1 VSEAASRS
9 RAAAAPGHGARA
21 LAAAIFALTPVA
33 SLGAASVVSCTISVA
48 GGVAFGVYNPFS
60 ATPTYSN
67 GTVSASCTLVSGPAT
82 TVNLVSSYTTG
93 ASGSYNPRTLV
104 SGAHVLDYNLYYDA
118 GYTEIRGNGTG
129 GSQTGGATFTLTT
142 AAPTQSTSDTMYG
155 RMPAGQNAK
164 VGTYSD
170 SIMVTIT
177 Y

>member
-1 VSEAASRS
+1 VSRAKPRS
-9 RAAAAPGHGARA
+9 GAAAAPGRRARA
-21 LAAAIFALTPVA
+21 LALALLALTPVA
-33 SLGAASVVSCTISVA
+33 SLGAGSVVSCTISVA

-60 ATPTYSN
+60 AAPTYAN
-67 GTVSASCTLVSGPAT
+67 ATVSASCTLVSGPAT
-82 TVNLVSSYTTG
+82 TANLVSSYTTG

-104 SGAHVLDYNLYYDA
+104 SGANVLDYNLYFDA

-129 GSQTGGATFTLTT
+129 GSQTGGASFTLTP

>member
-1 VSEAASRS
+1 VSGASSPS
-9 RAAAAPGHGARA
+9 RAAGLHRHGVRA
-21 LAAAIFALTPVA
+21 LAIAVFALSPVV
-33 SLGAASVVSCTISVA
+33 SFGAASVVSCTISVV

-60 ATPTYSN
+60 ATPTYAN

-82 TVNLVSSYTTG
+82 TATLVSSYTTG

-104 SGAHVLDYNLYYDA
+104 SGANVLDYNLYFDA
-118 GYTEIRGNGTG
+118 AYTEIRGNGTG
-129 GSQTGGATFTLTT
+129 GSQTGGATFTLTP

-170 SIMVTIT
+170 SITVTIT